1 MSRSQQECYGLHT
14 KNQRIY
20 YIENNIVYI
29 KFARYITDFFFF
41 LELLHAIYFD

>member
-29 KFARYITDFFFF
+29 KFARYITDFFF